1 MRWILAVLLL
11 LLPLPALAAGQHYV
25 NVRYGYA
32 IHVPPGFVGKG
43 ESDNGDGQVFK
54 TPTAILTIFGSTV
67 MQGDFE
73 AEVKAREGTSAD
85 DGWNLTYRDS
95 TPRNASYSAVR
106 GGRVLYARMIALC
119 HGTQFAAF
127 ELEYSKSD
135 LQKFNP
141 IVDDLVVS
149 FRATGGS
156 AMCN

>member
-1 MRWILAVLLL
+1 MRWILALLL
-11 LLPLPALAAGQHYV
+11 MLPLPAVAAGQHYV

-32 IHVPPGFVGKG
+32 IDVPAGFVGKG

-54 TPTAILTIFGSTV
+54 TPTATLAVFGSTV
-67 MQGDFE
+67 IEGDFE
-73 AEVKAREGTSAD
+73 AEVKAREGYSTD
-85 DGWNLTYRDS
+85 DGWNLTYQVS

-106 GGRVLYARMIALC
+106 TAHVLYVRMIALC
-119 HGTQFAAF
+119 GGTQFAAF

-141 IVDDLVVS
+141 IVDSLVAS
-149 FRATGGS
+149 LTATDRS